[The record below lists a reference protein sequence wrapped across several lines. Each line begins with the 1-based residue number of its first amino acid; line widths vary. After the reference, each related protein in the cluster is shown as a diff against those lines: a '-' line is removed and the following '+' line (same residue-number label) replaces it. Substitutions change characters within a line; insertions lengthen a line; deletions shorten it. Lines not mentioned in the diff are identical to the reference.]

1 MSLEDYRSRIDAID
15 EEIVKKLEEEPDMLK
30 RYRAFLSSG
39 GSDYP
44 VELLRKAGIEVGEA
58 VEICMKEFAE
68 ALKEFEALA

>member
-1 MSLEDYRSRIDAID
+1 
-15 EEIVKKLEEEPDMLK
+15 MLK